1 MSSRLFPLALA
12 ALVALAPVEE
22 ARAQDQSAVQKM
34 IDLNRQ
40 ALAAFGAKDFE
51 GAKSALM
58 DAVVLGKEA
67 GLTNDKMMARTYL
80 HLGVVYVDGL
90 KDRAKGLRYLAL
102 ALRIRPDIPMTPSLA
117 TPTVTAAFEEAKR
130 DPQGASAGTA
140 APAPKAAPAPAPKP
154 APPAPKPAPPPPPVV
169 KAAPPPPPPPAPEPA
184 PAPEPE
190 PAAEAK
196 DDEPDLPANLP
207 TPLYCPNP
215 DEAPPGEAI
224 TLRCVANPTI
234 VVAKVLLYYR
244 LPGGENFS
252 QVPAEKSKKG
262 WYIGTIPSDAAT
274 GKSLQYYF
282 EARDKSA
289 KEVAS
294 NGHNDSPNLM
304 LIKQGAPVVG
314 KGALAGLR
322 FATGDKG
329 NGPEENPLEAQE
341 TERLRAASG
350 LGKNRRR
357 AKAIFV
363 GFSVGTGYGYHPAS
377 RLEYRTDLQIAAGL
391 SSVGVMHFAPEIGYM
406 ITEAFSVSLQGRFQY
421 IPEEGRAQANT
432 GAPAHGANSV
442 LAKLTYGFGLGNGQ
456 VTASLAAGGGEG
468 YRLQVPPKPTNDSKT
483 SLPRND
489 TVRAGPFIV
498 APGIGFLYHF
508 HPAFGWVVDAKALI
522 GMPDKGY
529 AAEISTG
536 PQVAF

>member
-1 MSSRLFPLALA
+1 MSPRLFPLALA
-12 ALVALAPVEE
+12 ALVLSAPVER
-22 ARAQDQSAVQKM
+22 ARAQDQNAVQKM

-40 ALAAFGAKDFE
+40 ALTAFGAKDFE

-90 KDRAKGLRYLAL
+90 KDRAKGLRYLGL
-102 ALRIRPDIPMTPSLA
+102 ALRLRPDIPMTPSLV
-117 TPTVTAAFEEAKR
+117 TPTVTAAFEEAKK
-130 DPQGASAGTA
+130 DPQAASAATA
-140 APAPKAAPAPAPKP
+140 APAPKP
-154 APPAPKPAPPPPPVV
+154 APKAAPPPPPPPKPAPPPPPVA
-169 KAAPPPPPPPAPEPA
+169 KAPPPPPPPPAPEPE
-184 PAPEPE
+184 PAP
-190 PAAEAK
+190 EAK

-224 TLRCVANPTI
+224 VLRCVANPTL

-252 QVPAEKSKKG
+252 QVPAQKSPKG

-274 GKSLQYYF
+274 GRSLQYYF
-282 EARDKSA
+282 EARDSGA

-304 LIKQGAPVVG
+304 LIKEGAPVVG

-322 FATGDKG
+322 FSSGDRSSG
-329 NGPEENPLEAQE
+329 SEENPLEVQE
-341 TERLRAASG
+341 RERARAASG
-350 LGKNRRR
+350 LGKGRRR
-357 AKAIFV
+357 AKSIFV
-363 GFSVGTGYGYHPAS
+363 GLSVGTGYGYHPATK
-377 RLEYRTDLQIAAGL
+377 LEYRNDLLIGAGL
-391 SSVGVMHFAPEIGYM
+391 SSVGAVHFAPEVGYM
-406 ITEAFSVSLQGRFQY
+406 LTEAFSISLVGRFQY
-421 IPEEGRAQANT
+421 IPPEGTLPANS
-432 GAPAHGANSV
+432 GSPAKGANSV
-442 LAKLTYGFGLGNGQ
+442 LGKLTYGFGLGDAQ
-456 VTASLAAGGGEG
+456 FTTSLALGGGEG
-468 YRLQVPPKPTNDSKT
+468 FRLQVPPKPTPNNPRT
-483 SLPRND
+483 NLPSND

-498 APGIGFLYHF
+498 APGIGFIYHF
-508 HPAFGWVVDAKALI
+508 HPAFAWVVDAKALI
-522 GMPDKGY
+522 GIPDPGY
-529 AAEISTG
+529 AGEISTG